1 MLAYEVCRL
10 PGAGAIVLVVPLY
23 EVVLASLEQ
32 IQNAEGNHGL
42 NVYVVELIAIVLHLK
57 SLLMIVEISVSLQP
71 ILGVE
76 TLQLSF
82 PQALNRREVNP
93 DGMNVGSRLKFD
105 QTVALVKVDILLEVG
120 LVREIFAVDIA
131 DDINLTRLLA

>member
-1 MLAYEVCRL
+1 
-10 PGAGAIVLVVPLY
+10 LVVPLY

-32 IQNAEGNHGL
+32 IQNSEGDHGL
-42 NVYVVELIAIVLHLK
+42 DVYVVELISIVLHLE
-57 SLLMIVEISVSLQP
+57 SLLMIVEISVRLKP

-93 DGMNVGSRLKFD
+93 DSMNVGSRLKFD
-105 QTVALVKVDILLEVG
+105 QTIALVKVDILLKVG
-120 LVREIFAVDIA
+120 LVREILTVDIA
-131 DDINLTRLLA
+131 DDINLPRLLA